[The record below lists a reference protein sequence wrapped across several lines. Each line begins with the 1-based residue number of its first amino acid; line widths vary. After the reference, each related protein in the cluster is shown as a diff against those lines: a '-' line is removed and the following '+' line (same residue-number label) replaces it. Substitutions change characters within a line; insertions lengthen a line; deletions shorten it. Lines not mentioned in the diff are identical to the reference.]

1 MYMKRLCSGSLLAF
15 CLVLL
20 ALGGFAAR
28 PALATVAI
36 LTSDAELTQ
45 SSRVILE
52 GEILSAA
59 SHWEGAVIYTY
70 IEVSVGRVLKGRLK
84 GSTVVVKQLGGT
96 VGEIAVMLYGSP
108 TFRKGE
114 RVLLF
119 LDTWPD
125 GALRVAH
132 LFMGKYDVVRDT
144 RTGRSRAV
152 RKVDEGV
159 ELLAKR
165 TPGEITHSA
174 DLATFRG
181 RIGRLVREQGTEE
194 PAAAPDIVEIPQ
206 EVQPSRSASGSGL
219 RVIADPF
226 ILLVTNNL
234 YHRWFQPD
242 SGQAVG
248 FWFNLTQAPTANAHQ
263 SLINAEQAWTNVP
276 TAKIVLD
283 FSGYTTAG
291 GFSADY
297 LNTISFED
305 PLGQIQDPVNEAGR
319 CSGIIA
325 IAPLVRSNDSNFREV
340 NKTSFYQILETDVV
354 YNNGWTL
361 PCSLFVN
368 DASTKVVE
376 EVATHELGHTIGL
389 GHSQLVTRA
398 PGDAPSMRSFFYNN
412 GRGSRLGF
420 DDEVGVT
427 FIYPEPG
434 NPIDHPRYFM
444 GWHYRDWLERE
455 TDAPGLNFWTSQITS
470 PDLRDDRAL
479 AFPFSP
485 EFFEQI
491 DTRFHPSNRGT
502 AAYNDA
508 FVQECYERYW
518 KRAKDSNYWVDWLN
532 ARIPNS
538 DWEDYRTVIR
548 AFIEDFEYR
557 SRFDPYLCDP
567 DEEQACYASGGTWD
581 PWSCSCSY
589 PPPCDPWWICQ

>member
-1 MYMKRLCSGSLLAF
+1 MKRLCSGSFVAF
-15 CLVLL
+15 FFVLL

-45 SSRVILE
+45 SSRVVLE
-52 GEILSAA
+52 GEVLSAV
-59 SHWEGAVIYTY
+59 SQWEDDVIYTY

-96 VGEIAVMLYGSP
+96 VGEIAWILYGSP
-108 TFRKGE
+108 AFRKGE

-132 LFMGKYDVVRDT
+132 LFMGKYDVVRDAG
-144 RTGRSRAV
+144 TGRSRAV
-152 RKVDEGV
+152 RKVGKEV
-159 ELLAKR
+159 ELLAKQSS
-165 TPGEITHSA
+165 GEITHSA
-174 DLATFRG
+174 DLATFRD
-181 RIGRLVREQGTEE
+181 RIRRLVREQETQE
-194 PAAAPDIVEIPQ
+194 PAAAPDIVEIPH
-206 EVQPSRSASGSGL
+206 EVRRSASGSGL

-226 ILLVTNNL
+226 VLLVTNNR

-248 FWFNLTQAPTANAHQ
+248 FWFNLTQAPTGNAHQ

-276 TAKIVLD
+276 TSKIVLD
-283 FSGYTTAG
+283 FSGYATAG

-297 LNTISFED
+297 FNTISFQD
-305 PLGQIQDPVNEAGR
+305 PLGQLQDPVNCGGIVAGA
-319 CSGIIA
+319 S
-325 IAPLVRSNDSNFREV
+325 LVRRNDSTWREV
-340 NKTSFYQILETDVV
+340 NKTFFYQILEADVV
-354 YNNGWTL
+354 YNNGWNTQSC
-361 PCSLFVN
+361 PLFLN
-368 DASTKVVE
+368 DASTKIIE
-376 EVATHELGHTIGL
+376 EVAAHEIGHTIGL
-389 GHSQLVTRA
+389 GHSDLVTRV
-398 PGDAPSMRSFFYNN
+398 PGDDPIMRSFIHND

-434 NPIDHPRYFM
+434 NPIDNPRYFV

-455 TDAPGLNFWTSQITS
+455 PDASGLDFWTSQITS

-479 AFPFSP
+479 AFPYSN

-518 KRAKDSNYWVDWLN
+518 KRAKDSNDWVNWLN

-567 DEEQACYASGGTWD
+567 DEEQACYASGGTWNY
-581 PWSCSCSY
+581 WSCSCTY
-589 PPPCDPWWICQ
+589 PPPCDPWWICQY